1 MAESRIVV
9 RSVVWRELFPWL
21 LIFRSFR
28 VATSIPVLLL
38 ASLGTLLTPIGW
50 NLANQLFGPAATPR
64 PVIMALPAVDFPLLD
79 LRQLP
84 DMHFGQFLDHSLRTS
99 VLGVYGVFVQPFAE
113 LVSDKLTFSQFARG
127 AFVGIWTVL
136 VWGVFGGAI
145 TRIAVVQLGRE
156 ERVGLVEALRFSL
169 RHVGWNFAA
178 PIFPLAGVF
187 ICTLPIALLGFAM
200 RLDFGVAIVGL
211 IWLLVLLGGAAIL
224 ILVLGL
230 AFGWPLMWPA
240 ISAEESG
247 DAFEAFSRSY
257 AFTLNRPLNYLF
269 YVVLVIVYG
278 LLCWL
283 LVWALASGTINAAY
297 WAASWGAGHV
307 RIEDVIAPPENR
319 SFLLGSGAAL
329 IHLAVLVVRV
339 IATGFNYAF
348 FFAAASA
355 VYLCLRRDVD
365 RTEFDEVF
373 MDGETTR
380 YQLPPLGTDT
390 AGGNET
396 TASSL
401 KVAGVETPANENGP
415 PVS

>member
-9 RSVVWRELFPWL
+9 RSVAWRELFPWL

-28 VATSIPVLLL
+28 VATSMPVLLL

-50 NLANQLFGPAATPR
+50 NMANQLFGPSASPR

-84 DMHFGQFLDHSLRTS
+84 DMHLGQFVDHSLRTS

-113 LVSDKLTFSQFARG
+113 LVNAKLTFSQFARG
-127 AFVGIWTVL
+127 TFVGFWNLL
-136 VWGVFGGAI
+136 VWGLFGGAI

-156 ERVGLVEALRFSL
+156 ERVGLVESLRFSL
-169 RHVGWNFAA
+169 RHLGWNFAA

-200 RLDFGVAIVGL
+200 RFDLGVAVVGL
-211 IWLLVLLGGAAIL
+211 IWLLVLLGGAAIVV
-224 ILVLGL
+224 LVLGL

-269 YVVLVIVYG
+269 YAVLVIVYG

-283 LVWALASGTINAAY
+283 LVWALATGTINAAY
-297 WAASWGAGHV
+297 WAASWGAGNV
-307 RIEDVIAPPENR
+307 RIAEVIAPPETR

-329 IHLAVLVVRV
+329 VHLAVLVVRV

-348 FFAAASA
+348 FFSAASA

-365 RTEFDEVF
+365 RTEIDEVF
-373 MDGETTR
+373 MDGEQTR
-380 YQLPPLGTDT
+380 YQLPPLGTET
-390 AGGNET
+390 AGAGESVGTSPRVAGAESPAGGNE
-396 TASSL
+396 
-401 KVAGVETPANENGP
+401 P
-415 PVS
+415 PVN